1 MTAWLAV
8 VLLVLKVLVISAV
21 LRAGAAGGLLT
32 PGLAVGGLLGSLLF
46 MLVGPLFP
54 GSDME
59 SFALLGAAGFLAA
72 SANMPVT
79 TLALV
84 MESTRMD
91 HSFLVPAALSIAGAY
106 ATSRALGTWQNARF
120 STKTITEAKRDGNKN
135 PI

>member
-1 MTAWLAV
+1 
-8 VLLVLKVLVISAV
+8 
-21 LRAGAAGGLLT
+21 LLT

-72 SANMPVT
+72 SAHMPVT

-106 ATSRALGTWQNARF
+106 ATCRALGIWQNAHF
-120 STKTITEAKRDGNKN
+120 STKTTTEAKRDGNKN